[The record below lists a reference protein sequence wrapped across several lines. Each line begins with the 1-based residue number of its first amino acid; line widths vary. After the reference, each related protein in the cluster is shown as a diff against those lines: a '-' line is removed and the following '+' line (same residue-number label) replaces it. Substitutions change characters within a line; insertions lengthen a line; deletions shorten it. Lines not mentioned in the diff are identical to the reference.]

1 MKVTAVLNAA
11 QGSME
16 DWNYVNTGPAYY
28 QAVGMGMYGQETFLN
43 TANCKSASSWAP
55 FAIPNPQISLVYK
68 SANRK
73 STNFLDYSANRKLS
87 QNTTQC
93 KTVSKT
99 VLKVVFLKRLF
110 YSFKAIFV
118 RRNSMYFADL
128 RKFQVG
134 QKT

>member
-28 QAVGMGMYGQETFLN
+28 QAVGMGMYGQ
-43 TANCKSASSWAP
+43 ANSSTP

-73 STNFLDYSANRKLS
+73 STNFLDYSANRKSANYLKIIHS
-87 QNTTQC
+87 AKLC
-93 KTVSKT
+93 LKT
-99 VLKVVFLKRLF
+99 VLKAK
-110 YSFKAIFV
+110 SCIFKTTF
-118 RRNSMYFADL
+118 
-128 RKFQVG
+128 
-134 QKT
+134 